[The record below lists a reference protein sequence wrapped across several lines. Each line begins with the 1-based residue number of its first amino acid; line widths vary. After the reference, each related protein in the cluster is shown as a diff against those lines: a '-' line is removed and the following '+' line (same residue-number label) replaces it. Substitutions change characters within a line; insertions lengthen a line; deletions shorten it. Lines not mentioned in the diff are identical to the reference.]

1 MGRQMFVTT
10 ENLRVFLLIILSSD
24 LTATRNVSGPI
35 VVSKNSQPMNSQ
47 VEGRMFQ
54 QYLPL
59 HSLHSLHP
67 HHLNNQLSHETKKRK
82 RVFPG
87 KFLLSVRKRNSEL
100 LNVLNSL
107 PSAMKKMMKN
117 GK

>member
-35 VVSKNSQPMNSQ
+35 VISKNSQQENSQ

-59 HSLHSLHP
+59 HP
-67 HHLNNQLSHETKKRK
+67 HRLNNQLSHETKKRK